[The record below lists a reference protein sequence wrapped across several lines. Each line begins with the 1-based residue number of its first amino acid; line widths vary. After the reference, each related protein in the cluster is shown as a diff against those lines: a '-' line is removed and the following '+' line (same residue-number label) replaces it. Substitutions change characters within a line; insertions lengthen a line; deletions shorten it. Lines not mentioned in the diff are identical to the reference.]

1 MSDDD
6 FETTVAAAFE
16 DRFGADPET
25 ASAAAA
31 KAAAFRDEVDEN
43 LSAENLIDAVAEAND
58 YDGFAHRYDL
68 AIGDLAAAD
77 EDCTDSRAY
86 RLAGFD
92 DLAADPDIGA

>member
-1 MSDDD
+1 MSDD
-6 FETTVAAAFE
+6 FETTVRDAFT
-16 DRFGADPET
+16 DRFGADEET
-25 ASAAAA
+25 AAAA
-31 KAAAFRDEVDEN
+31 AEKAAAYRNEEDED
-43 LSAENLIDAVAEAND
+43 LTAEAFLDAVEATDD

-68 AIGDLAAAD
+68 AIGDLAAEN